1 MSVSDELNPLKT
13 DIALIK
19 NDLKN
24 IERFFDKVDEAM
36 EQMVSLSQDIAVQQ
50 KVLETFESKLDSVET
65 KLDTQSRVAIESRF
79 AFKEELDDHK
89 YRFKQAMNEGMGD
102 AQTAHQEHNEKL
114 REWMEGSRER
124 TLVAIT
130 ALTKEFDMKIEEQE
144 KRLRGLEN
152 LKYYMLGA
160 VAIATAAGNYII
172 DMMTGK

>member
-1 MSVSDELNPLKT
+1 VSDELNPIKT

-36 EQMVSLSQDIAVQQ
+36 DQMVSLSQDIAVQQ
-50 KVLETFESKLDSVET
+50 KVLETFESKLNNVEH
-65 KLDTQSRVAIESRF
+65 KIDTQSRVAIESRF

-89 YRFKQAMNEGMGD
+89 YRFNLAMTKGMAD
-102 AQTAHQEHNEKL
+102 AQAAHQEHNEKL
-114 REWMEGSRER
+114 RTWMEGSRER

-130 ALTKEFDMKIEEQE
+130 TLTKEFDIKIDEQE

-160 VAIATAAGNYII
+160 VAIATAAGNYMI
-172 DMMTGK
+172 DMMTGKT

>member
-1 MSVSDELNPLKT
+1 MSDELNPIKT

-36 EQMVSLSQDIAVQQ
+36 DQMVAISQDIAVQQ
-50 KVLETFESKLDSVET
+50 QVLETFESKLNKVES
-65 KLDTQSRVAIESRF
+65 KIDNSARVAIESRF

-89 YRFKQAMNEGMGD
+89 YRFNLAMTKGMAD
-102 AQTAHQEHNEKL
+102 AQAAHQEHNEKL
-114 REWMEGSRER
+114 RTWMEGSRER

-130 ALTKEFDMKIEEQE
+130 TLTKEFDIKIDEQE

-160 VAIATAAGNYII
+160 VAIATAAGNYMI
-172 DMMTGK
+172 DMMTGKT

>member
-1 MSVSDELNPLKT
+1 VSDELNPIKT

-36 EQMVSLSQDIAVQQ
+36 DQMVSLSQDIAVQQ
-50 KVLETFESKLDSVET
+50 KVLETFESKLNNVEH
-65 KLDTQSRVAIESRF
+65 KIDTQSRVAIESRF

-89 YRFKQAMNEGMGD
+89 YRFNQAMTKGMAD
-102 AQTAHQEHNEKL
+102 AQAAHQEHNEKL
-114 REWMEGSRER
+114 RTWMEGSRER

-130 ALTKEFDMKIEEQE
+130 TLTKEFDIKIDEQE

-160 VAIATAAGNYII
+160 VAIATAAGNYMI
-172 DMMTGK
+172 DMMTGKT

>member
-1 MSVSDELNPLKT
+1 VSDELNPIKT

-36 EQMVSLSQDIAVQQ
+36 DQMVAISQDIAVQQ
-50 KVLETFESKLDSVET
+50 QVLETFESKLNKVES
-65 KLDTQSRVAIESRF
+65 KIDNSARVAIESRF

-89 YRFKQAMNEGMGD
+89 YRFNLAMTKGMAD
-102 AQTAHQEHNEKL
+102 AQAAHQEHNEKL
-114 REWMEGSRER
+114 RTWMEGSRER

-130 ALTKEFDMKIEEQE
+130 TLTKEFDIKIDEQE

-160 VAIATAAGNYII
+160 VAIATAAGNYMI
-172 DMMTGK
+172 DMMTGKT

>member
-36 EQMVSLSQDIAVQQ
+36 DQMVAISQDIAVQQ
-50 KVLETFESKLDSVET
+50 KVLETFESKLNSVEE
-65 KLDTQSRVAIESRF
+65 KIDTAGRVAIESRF

-102 AQTAHQEHNEKL
+102 AQVAHQEHNEKL
-114 REWMEGSRER
+114 REWMEASRER
-124 TLVAIT
+124 TLT
-130 ALTKEFDMKIEEQE
+130 AVNTLTKEFDMKIEEQE
-144 KRLRGLEN
+144 QRVRGLER

-160 VAIATAAGNYII
+160 VAVATAGANYIF
-172 DMMTGK
+172 DMMAGK